1 MAKKRR
7 SRAQADDSR
16 RRIVLRRRALWFGL
30 VALTV
35 IAAAIFLASLPFRPP
50 PATGPAPAGSQR
62 VTLSMAGFEPSRLQ
76 GRADRELTLTFVNVD
91 NSLHM
96 DGGGWHQF
104 RIDALN
110 VDVRVAPRTQ
120 QSVNLGRLPAGT
132 YVFYCDICCG
142 GKENPTMRGVL
153 EVSG

>member
-1 MAKKRR
+1 MHRQGR
-7 SRAQADDSR
+7 SLR
-16 RRIVLRRRALWFGL
+16 RREVPRRRALGFGL
-30 VALTV
+30 AALLV
-35 IAAAIFLASLPFRPP
+35 LGAAVFLAALPFRPP
-50 PATGPAPAGSQR
+50 PAVSPPPAEGQR
-62 VTLSMAGFEPSRLQ
+62 VIVSMAGFEPAHLR
-76 GRADRELTLTFVNVD
+76 GRADADLLLTFVNVD

-110 VDVRVAPRTQ
+110 LDVRVAPRTQ
-120 QSVNLGRLPAGT
+120 RTVRLGRIPAGT
-132 YVFYCDICCG
+132 YLFYCDICCG